1 MTFPNRE
8 PSPTITLTSDFG
20 WRDGFVAAMKGVI
33 LGINP
38 SVTLVDISH
47 DIPPQN
53 IAHGAFVLGTT
64 CGYFPRGAIHLAVVD
79 PGVGTARR
87 PILLVT
93 PDAFYVAPD
102 NGLLT
107 YVLMAHQA
115 RPNPGVAGTT
125 EEDAVLRPTRA
136 LLPEACSAYVL
147 ERDEY
152 WLKPVS
158 NTFHGRDVFAPV
170 AAHLSNG
177 VAPDALGTRV
187 EEIVCLNVPWPSEE
201 KNVISGR
208 VIHVDHFGNLASNIR
223 SGDVI
228 GSRVEVEVK
237 GQRIRGLSLSYDSAT
252 GLLAI
257 VGSHGYLEIAERNG
271 NASDLLGAT
280 VGTSIRITLID

>member
-1 MTFPNRE
+1 MALPIRK
-8 PSPTITLTSDFG
+8 PSPIITLTSDFG

-38 SVTLVDISH
+38 SVTLIDISH
-47 DIPPQN
+47 DIPPQD

-93 PDAFYVAPD
+93 PDNSYIAPD

-107 YVLMAHQA
+107 YVLLAHQA
-115 RPNPGVAGTT
+115 RLNTGIAETR
-125 EEDAVLRPTRA
+125 EEVAVLRPTQAR
-136 LLPEACSAYVL
+136 LPENCSAYVL
-147 ERDEY
+147 DRDEY

-158 NTFHGRDVFAPV
+158 STFHGRDIFAPV

-177 VAPDALGTRV
+177 VPPDVLGTPV
-187 EEIVCLNVPWPSEE
+187 EEIVCLDVPMPSKEGS
-201 KNVISGR
+201 VITGR
-208 VIHVDHFGNLASNIR
+208 VIHVDHFGNLVSNIR
-223 SGDVI
+223 PGDVI
-228 GSRVEVEVK
+228 GGSVEVEIK
-237 GQRIRGLSLSYDSAT
+237 GRRIQGLSLSYASAD

-257 VGSHGYLEIAERNG
+257 VGSHGYLEISVRNG
-271 NASDLLGAT
+271 NSSKFLGAT
-280 VGTSIRITLID
+280 VGTSLQVRLLD